1 MLCLTPTN
9 STTMSLSLNLPCDFS
24 HQPKEGFSYK
34 VRQHQRNL
42 LSIWLCHPDQYTY
55 TANPVS
61 TIWGFYNTK
70 TKQYHAPINHKKH
83 GKVISY
89 NQTTAYTA
97 MPLQQPAQSPPQDS
111 ASPSTMNEVQTDDME
126 TFQDYVQQQDARNTI
141 QLNIRKY
148 ALMLC
153 DAIKHDFI
161 LHSIRSHEMC
171 IYQADAGDSFSVNYH
186 KTCIEKLKNG
196 ECDYDYILES
206 GRKYYKIVQVNNQHS
221 VHAFIDMKTGEV
233 YKPASFTAPAK
244 GVRYDL
250 RLIKDREWLLENA
263 DWAGDYLYK

>member
-1 MLCLTPTN
+1 
-9 STTMSLSLNLPCDFS
+9 MSLSLNLPCDFS
-24 HQPKEGFSYK
+24 HQPKEGFSYQ

-55 TANPVS
+55 TSNPVT

-83 GKVISY
+83 GKVVSY
-89 NQTTAYTA
+89 NQTTAFTA
-97 MPLQQPAQSPPQDS
+97 MPLQQPAQAPPQDS
-111 ASPSTMNEVQTDDME
+111 ASPSTMNEVQTDDMQ
-126 TFQDYVQQQDARNTI
+126 TFQDYVAQQDARNTI
-141 QLNIRKY
+141 ALNVRKY

-153 DAIKHDFI
+153 DALKHDFI
-161 LHSIRSHEMC
+161 LYSIRSHEKS
-171 IYQADAGDSFSVNYH
+171 IQKSAGDSLSINYH
-186 KTCIEKLKNG
+186 NSCIEKLKNG
-196 ECDYDYILES
+196 ECDYEYILES
-206 GRKYYKIVQVNNQHS
+206 GRKYFKIVMVSNQHS
-221 VHAFIDMKTGEV
+221 VHCFIDMKTGEV

-263 DWAGDYLYK
+263 DWAGSYLYK

>member
-1 MLCLTPTN
+1 
-9 STTMSLSLNLPCDFS
+9 MSLTLNLPCDFS
-24 HQPKEGFSYK
+24 HQPKEGFSYQ

-55 TANPVS
+55 TSNPVS

-89 NQTTAYTA
+89 NQTTAFTA
-97 MPLQQPAQSPPQDS
+97 MPLQQPAQASPQDS
-111 ASPSTMNEVQTDDME
+111 ASPSTMNEVQTDDMQ
-126 TFQDYVQQQDARNTI
+126 TFQDYVAQQDARNTI

-153 DAIKHDFI
+153 DALKHDFI
-161 LHSIRSHEMC
+161 LHSIRSHQRSLRVETDERS
-171 IYQADAGDSFSVNYH
+171 INYH
-186 KTCIEKLKNG
+186 MDCINKLKNG
-196 ECDYDYILES
+196 ECNYDYILES
-206 GRKYYKIVQVNNQHS
+206 GRKYFKIVQVNNQHS
-221 VHAFIDMKTGEV
+221 VHCFIDQKTGEV

-263 DWAGDYLYK
+263 DWAGSYLYK

>member
-1 MLCLTPTN
+1 
-9 STTMSLSLNLPCDFS
+9 MSLSLNLPCDFT
-24 HQPKEGFSYK
+24 HQPKQGFSYQ

-55 TANPVS
+55 TSNPVA

-83 GKVISY
+83 GKVIPY
-89 NQTTAYTA
+89 NKTTAYTA
-97 MPLQQPAQSPPQDS
+97 MPLQQPAQAPPQDS

-141 QLNIRKY
+141 ELNIRKY

-153 DAIKHDFI
+153 DALKHDFI
-161 LHSIRSHEMC
+161 LHSIRSHKKS
-171 IYQADAGDSFSVNYH
+171 IALAGVGDAFATNYH
-186 KTCIEKLKNG
+186 TSCIHALMNG

-206 GRKYYKIVQVNNQHS
+206 GRKYYKIVMVNNQHS
-221 VHAFIDMKTGEV
+221 VHCFIDKKTGEV

-244 GVRYDL
+244 GVRFNL
-250 RLIKDREWLLENA
+250 LIITEREWLFENA
-263 DWAGDYLYK
+263 DWAGGYLYK